1 MHFDTFLT
9 MTETSRA
16 LSQEELLSYAKHLER
31 LATIDVSTIL
41 HSKDPFTD
49 ELIQEFL
56 ESFGI
61 DMEGN
66 DKHNEWLN
74 YFVNHHIS
82 KVNIYDFT
90 KFLAYYGHENDLFFI
105 ITYLIQNNKTN
116 LALDIAKIA
125 DEYSVNI
132 LHYEG
137 TYQYA
142 TKHSLTSNL
151 KALWYDITHLHLK
164 PPTNPTIN

>member
-1 MHFDTFLT
+1 

-16 LSQEELLSYAKHLER
+16 LSREELLSYAKHLEK
-31 LATIDVSTIL
+31 LATIDVNTIL
-41 HSKDPFTD
+41 HSDDPFTD
-49 ELIQEFL
+49 KLIQEFL

-61 DMEGN
+61 DMEVK

-74 YFVNHHIS
+74 YFVNHHIN

-90 KFLAYYGHENDLFFI
+90 RFLAYYGHENDLFFI
-105 ITYLIQNNKTN
+105 ITYLVQNNNIN
-116 LALDIAKIA
+116 LALEMARIA

-151 KALWYDITHLHLK
+151 KAFWYDITHLHLK
-164 PPTNPTIN
+164 PTINLTFN